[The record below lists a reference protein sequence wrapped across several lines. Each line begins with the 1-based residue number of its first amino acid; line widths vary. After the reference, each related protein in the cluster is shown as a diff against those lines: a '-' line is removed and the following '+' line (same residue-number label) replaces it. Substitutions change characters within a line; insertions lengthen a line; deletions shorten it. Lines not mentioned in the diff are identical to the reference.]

1 MIKAKSAPYL
11 ARGKPARRPQLRNED
26 DHTIVSVYGAE
37 YRGIVQ
43 YYLLAGNVARLYRL
57 HWVMETSLLKT
68 LADKHRSS
76 VMKMARKHKAAW
88 GYSCKRTN
96 FERWMP
102 SELVPGPCP
111 GSNPSAA
118 SLLSWVSPVR

>member
-1 MIKAKSAPYL
+1 M
-11 ARGKPARRPQLRNED
+11 
-26 DHTIVSVYGAE
+26 
-37 YRGIVQ
+37 
-43 YYLLAGNVARLYRL
+43 
-57 HWVMETSLLKT
+57 LKT
-68 LADKHRSS
+68 LGGQAQLT
-76 VMKMARKHKAAW
+76 VTKMARKHKAAW

-102 SELVPGPCP
+102 SELVPGHSP

>member
-1 MIKAKSAPYL
+1 VIKAKSAPYL
-11 ARGKPARRPQLRNED
+11 ARGKPAWRPQLMNED
-26 DHTIVSVYGAE
+26 DHTIVAAYGAE

-76 VMKMARKHKAAW
+76 VTKMARKYKA
-88 GYSCKRTN
+88 TIDT
-96 FERWMP
+96 P
-102 SELVPGPCP
+102 HGPRKCLEARSNAAA
-111 GSNPSAA
+111 GSHWSHGSAA
-118 SLLSWVSPVR
+118 FR